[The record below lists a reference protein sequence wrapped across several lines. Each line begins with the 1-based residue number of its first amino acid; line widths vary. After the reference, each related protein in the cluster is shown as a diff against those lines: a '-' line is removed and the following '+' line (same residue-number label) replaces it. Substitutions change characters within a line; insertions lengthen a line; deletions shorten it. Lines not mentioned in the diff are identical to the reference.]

1 MKNTKTAIFIE
12 TGAIVFSMLLSVSLL
27 TYVFP
32 KVMYPFSTNSVFVNA
47 IYYIINIFLFTCILY
62 IILQLVYYENKKNNF
77 LYLLKRFRFKKITKK
92 TISRAVGIFLII
104 TILSG
109 FIKLSLDY
117 FKISST
123 ITENLELI
131 KKNKISESP
140 ILILL
145 SILAI
150 VIIGPLVEEIVFRG
164 YLLPKQEQVLGKYAW
179 ILNGFAFLAVH
190 LIVYDFYSLLIF
202 SPFAF
207 LIAYKV
213 QKYKD
218 STIGSLVHVMINS
231 GFVVRMLLS

>member
-1 MKNTKTAIFIE
+1 MKNKKASIFIE

-32 KVMYPFSTNSVFVNA
+32 KVIDLFSTNSVFVNA
-47 IYYIINIFLFTCILY
+47 IYYIIIIFLFTCILC

-150 VIIGPLVEEIVFRG
+150 GIIGPLVEEIVFRG

-179 ILNGFAFLAVH
+179 ILNGFAFMAVH

-202 SPFAF
+202 SPFAL
-207 LIAYKV
+207 LIAYEV
-213 QKYKD
+213 QKHKD
-218 STIGSLVHVMINS
+218 TSIGLLAHFFLNV
-231 GFVVRMLLS
+231 GFVVRLLIM